1 MTRLVRLILSKNK
14 LTKLESGSLSG
25 VSSLVELELSN
36 NFLESIP
43 IAALSSLKNL
53 KFLNL
58 GSNKIKSVA
67 DVDLESLGSLEYLD
81 LSRNLIQEI
90 MPGTF
95 IGMANLK
102 GLDFSVNVVRKVEDD
117 AFEGLRAL
125 EYLDLS
131 DNKVLS
137 LPAVALSRLPNLKRL
152 KIDYNRIGALSYDIL
167 RSVKGLEELSLA
179 YNIIRE
185 IPRGT
190 FKDLKDLKIL
200 NLYGNKIAGVN
211 TETFMGVESN
221 LEYMDLGFNII
232 NDITR
237 ISYPKLRYL
246 NLEKNMIRNISSV
259 FNLLTSL
266 QVLNLGENMID
277 QLPAETFRYMTNL
290 LHVNLNK
297 NKIGQLQPGVFEN
310 AFLTKVNMS
319 GNLLTEVRSKSFS
332 NLEILEVVDVSD
344 NQISTI
350 KNGAFDRIPHLKT
363 LHLQKN
369 KLTSYKGDIYSGISN
384 DTELEYLDLSD
395 NEMAYLYPES
405 FQFHP
410 RLKWVSVAMNRFA
423 FFPTQ
428 FIKNLQQLEYL
439 NLEKNQ
445 IKSLEDN
452 DFANLPNLRRLKL
465 SMNEIESISE
475 TAFQNSSQ
483 LQFIDISFNN
493 ISDLKNDLF
502 NGILRLKLDAS
513 HNNLTSIPD
522 KLFEKR
528 KVFRLESLDLSHNQ
542 FSEIPVNV
550 LKNQYNTLE
559 TLKISHNNIKV
570 IPSDDNILVNVNV
583 MDLSFNPL
591 TQDSII
597 NVFNEPKTVRSLNM
611 AGTGIT
617 KVPFLE
623 TPFLLNLNVSHNKIK
638 ILNDDILAKAK
649 LLQSLDVSHNSI
661 PNLSAGLASAWPKLS
676 SMRHLDISHNP
687 ITYIIRGDFK
697 YLNSLESLSMTH
709 LDKCTKI
716 DRNAFSNLVALKSL
730 NMYGYPRVAYID
742 VKGILESFNTLESV
756 MVEMKEDLIGDQLT
770 PAFSPRL
777 LDVGVTGDK
786 IKHIAISALNGIT
799 SRAIDITI
807 ENTNI
812 ANLPTLIL
820 FPVPM
825 SSHIRLDVRGS
836 KITSIGPGLLNNL
849 DSKQR
854 HITLEGLAT
863 NPIYCDCNARNMQR
877 WLVAKL
883 GQDTRGPADLTNIRC
898 SAPDPLA
905 GRLLVEV
912 TEAELTCDGAS
923 TTTIEVTFAPPR
935 TKPTESELDIIWEP
949 TTRRPTTNRP
959 SLVPSAQ
966 PKQSSGLTNMDS
978 VIIGI
983 VGGVVAFITI
993 IIIIICIVRL
1003 RLADNQYRGGPL
1015 AGPLALRAQGKCTC
1029 LKPMP
1034 PVAPMTPTIY
1044 GNHGFLSYPS
1054 TPVPPP
1060 NPPLALTWNGTV
1072 SSQKMLPGPASVH
1085 AGSHFGTVGASS
1097 YMSAGARSAVSRAGS
1112 HYPGPGYPGPGP
1124 ATPYYVTFPADSDTE
1139 QDRRSHR

>member
-14 LTKLESGSLSG
+14 LTKLDSGSLSG

-36 NFLESIP
+36 NFLTKVP
-43 IAALSSLKNL
+43 MAALASLKNL

-95 IGMANLK
+95 MGMSNLK

-152 KIDYNRIGALSYDIL
+152 KIDYNRIGALSYEIL

-200 NLYGNKIAGVN
+200 NLYGNQIAEVN
-211 TETFMGVESN
+211 METFLGVEKS

-232 NDITR
+232 DDISK
-237 ISYPKLRYL
+237 ILYPKLRFL
-246 NLEKNMIRNISSV
+246 NLEKNKIQNISNV

-277 QLPAETFRYMTNL
+277 QLPGGVFRSMTNL
-290 LHVNLNK
+290 LHVNLYK

-310 AFLTKVNMS
+310 AYLTKVNMS
-319 GNLLTEVRSKSFS
+319 GNLLTDIDTQSFFD
-332 NLEILEVVDVSD
+332 LEILEVVDLSD

-350 KNGAFDRIPHLKT
+350 SNGAFDRIPHLKT

-410 RLKWVSVAMNRFA
+410 KLKWVSFAMNRFS

-428 FIKNLQQLEYL
+428 FIKNLQHLEYL

-445 IKSLEDN
+445 IKSLDDN
-452 DFANLPNLRRLKL
+452 DFANMSNLRRLKL
-465 SMNEIESISE
+465 ANNEIESISE

-483 LQFIDISFNN
+483 LQFIDISHNK
-493 ISDLKNDLF
+493 ISKLKSDLF
-502 NGILRLKLDAS
+502 NGILRLQLDAS
-513 HNNLTSIPD
+513 HNQISSIPD
-522 KLFEKR
+522 TLFEKR
-528 KVFRLESLDLSHNQ
+528 KVFRLESLDLSHNL
-542 FSEIPVNV
+542 FTEIPVNV
-550 LKNQYNTLE
+550 LTHQYFSLE

-570 IPSDDNILVNVNV
+570 IPSDANILVNVKE

-591 TQDSII
+591 TTDSIN
-597 NVFNEPKTVRSLNM
+597 NVLNEPKTVRDLNM
-611 AGTGIT
+611 AGTGIS
-617 KVPFLE
+617 KVPVLE
-623 TPFLLNLNVSHNKIK
+623 TPFLLRLNLSHNSIK
-638 ILNDDILAKAK
+638 LINDDILHKAK
-649 LLQSLDVSHNSI
+649 LLQSLDISHNEL
-661 PNLSAGLASAWPKLS
+661 PNLSSGLATTWPALTN
-676 SMRHLDISHNP
+676 MRHLDISYNP
-687 ITYIIRGDFK
+687 IIYIIRGDFK
-697 YLNSLESLSMTH
+697 YLNSLESLNMAH

-716 DRNAFSNLVALKSL
+716 DRTAFSNLVALKSL
-730 NMYGYPRVAYID
+730 KMYGYPKVVYID
-742 VKGILESFNTLESV
+742 VKGILEGFNTLESV
-756 MVEMKEDLIGDQLT
+756 EVEVKDPTVGDHLT

-777 LDVGVTGDK
+777 ESVGVMGDK
-786 IKHIAISALNGIT
+786 IQHIAISALVGIT

-812 ANLPTLIL
+812 ANLPTAIF

-825 SSHIRLDVRGS
+825 SSRIQLDVSGS
-836 KITSIGPGLLNNL
+836 KITSIGPQLLTTL

-854 HITLEGLAT
+854 HIQLEGLST
-863 NPIYCDCNARNMQR
+863 NPIYCDCNAR
-877 WLVAKL
+877 WL
-883 GQDTRGPADLTNIRC
+883 ADW
-898 SAPDPLA
+898 
-905 GRLLVEV
+905 LL
-912 TEAELTCDGAS
+912 S
-923 TTTIEVTFAPPR
+923 
-935 TKPTESELDIIWEP
+935 
-949 TTRRPTTNRP
+949 
-959 SLVPSAQ
+959 
-966 PKQSSGLTNMDS
+966 KQSDETL
-978 VIIGI
+978 
-983 VGGVVAFITI
+983 
-993 IIIIICIVRL
+993 
-1003 RLADNQYRGGPL
+1003 Y
-1015 AGPLALRAQGKCTC
+1015 
-1029 LKPMP
+1029 
-1034 PVAPMTPTIY
+1034 
-1044 GNHGFLSYPS
+1044 
-1054 TPVPPP
+1054 
-1060 NPPLALTWNGTV
+1060 
-1072 SSQKMLPGPASVH
+1072 
-1085 AGSHFGTVGASS
+1085 
-1097 YMSAGARSAVSRAGS
+1097 
-1112 HYPGPGYPGPGP
+1112 
-1124 ATPYYVTFPADSDTE
+1124 SD
-1139 QDRRSHR
+1139 Q

>member
-1 MTRLVRLILSKNK
+1 M
-14 LTKLESGSLSG
+14 
-25 VSSLVELELSN
+25 
-36 NFLESIP
+36 
-43 IAALSSLKNL
+43 
-53 KFLNL
+53 
-58 GSNKIKSVA
+58 
-67 DVDLESLGSLEYLD
+67 
-81 LSRNLIQEI
+81 
-90 MPGTF
+90 
-95 IGMANLK
+95 
-102 GLDFSVNVVRKVEDD
+102 KVEDD
-117 AFEGLRAL
+117 AFEGLRSL

-152 KIDYNRIGALSYDIL
+152 KIDYNRIGALSYEIL

-190 FKDLKDLKIL
+190 FKDLKNLKIL
-200 NLYGNKIAGVN
+200 NLYGNQIAEVSR
-211 TETFMGVESN
+211 ETFEGVEAS
-221 LEYMDLGFNII
+221 LEYMDLGYNII
-232 NDITR
+232 DDISK
-237 ISYPKLRYL
+237 ISYPKLRFL
-246 NLEKNMIRNISSV
+246 NLEKNLLRNISNV

-277 QLPAETFRYMTNL
+277 QLPGGVFRSMTNL
-290 LHVNLNK
+290 LHVNLYK
-297 NKIGQLQPGVFEN
+297 NKIRQLERGVFEN
-310 AFLTKVNMS
+310 AYLTKVNMS
-319 GNLLTEVRSKSFS
+319 GNLLTDIDTQSFFD
-332 NLEILEVVDVSD
+332 LEILEVVDLSD

-410 RLKWVSVAMNRFA
+410 QLKWVSFAMNRFS

-428 FIKNLQQLEYL
+428 FIKNLQHLEYL

-445 IKSLEDN
+445 IKSLDDN
-452 DFANLPNLRRLKL
+452 DFANMSNLRRLKL
-465 SMNEIESISE
+465 ANNEIESISE

-483 LQFIDISFNN
+483 LQFIDISQNK
-493 ISDLKNDLF
+493 ISELKSDLF
-502 NGILRLKLDAS
+502 NGILRLQLDAS
-513 HNNLTSIPD
+513 HNNISAIPD
-522 KLFEKR
+522 RLFEKR

-542 FSEIPVNV
+542 FTEIPVNV
-550 LKNQYNTLE
+550 LQNQYFSLE
-559 TLKISHNNIKV
+559 TLKVSHNRIKV
-570 IPSDDNILVNVNV
+570 IPSDANILVNVKQ

-591 TQDSII
+591 TTDSIN
-597 NVFNEPKTVRSLNM
+597 NVLNEPKTVRELNM
-611 AGTGIT
+611 AGTGIS
-617 KVPFLE
+617 KVPVLE
-623 TPFLLNLNVSHNKIK
+623 TPFLLKLNLSHNNIK
-638 ILNDDILAKAK
+638 LINDDILSKAK
-649 LLQSLDVSHNSI
+649 LLQSLDVSHNEL
-661 PNLSAGLASAWPKLS
+661 PNLSSGLATTWPKLTAI
-676 SMRHLDISHNP
+676 RHLDISYNP

-697 YLNSLESLSMTH
+697 YLNSLESLNMAH

-716 DRNAFSNLVALKSL
+716 DRTTFSNLVALEILK
-730 NMYGYPRVAYID
+730 MYGYPKVVYID
-742 VKGILESFNTLESV
+742 VKGILEGFNTLESV
-756 MVEMKEDLIGDQLT
+756 EVEVKDPTVGDHLT

-777 LDVGVTGDK
+777 ESVGVMGDK
-786 IKHIAISALNGIT
+786 IQHIAISALVGIT

-812 ANLPTLIL
+812 ANLPTAIF

-825 SSHIRLDVRGS
+825 SSRIKLDVSGS
-836 KITSIGPGLLNNL
+836 KITSIGPQLLSTL

-854 HITLEGLAT
+854 HIKLAGLST
-863 NPIYCDCNARNMQR
+863 NPIYCDCNAR
-877 WLVAKL
+877 WLAGWLQSKL
-883 GQDTRGPADLTNIRC
+883 QGNTLYNDLTDVHC
-898 SAPDPLA
+898 SAPDQLA
-905 GRLLVEV
+905 GRSLVELSKS
-912 TEAELTCDGAS
+912 ELTCDGTS
-923 TTTIEVTFAPPR
+923 TTTIEVTYSTSR
-935 TKPTESELDIIWEP
+935 TTATESELEIIWEP
-949 TTRRPTTNRP
+949 TTRRSEP
-959 SLVPSAQ
+959 SKSVPQPSPQ

-1034 PVAPMTPTIY
+1034 PPPMTPTIY
-1044 GNHGFLSYPS
+1044 GNHGFISYPS

-1060 NPPLALTWNGTV
+1060 NPQLALTWNGTV
-1072 SSQKMLPGPASVH
+1072 SSQKMLQGPASVH
-1085 AGSHFGTVGASS
+1085 GSHFGTVGASS
-1097 YMSAGARSAVSRAGS
+1097 YLSAGARSGVSRAGS
-1112 HYPGPGYPGPGP
+1112 HYPGPPYPGPGP

>member
-1 MTRLVRLILSKNK
+1 MA
-14 LTKLESGSLSG
+14 E
-25 VSSLVELELSN
+25 
-36 NFLESIP
+36 
-43 IAALSSLKNL
+43 
-53 KFLNL
+53 
-58 GSNKIKSVA
+58 
-67 DVDLESLGSLEYLD
+67 VDLAPLASLEYLD

-90 MPGTF
+90 LPGTF
-95 IGMANLK
+95 MGMSNLK
-102 GLDFSVNVVRKVEDD
+102 GLDFSVNVVRKVKFPNLYSLTICLMSGQRATEILKFTFQFQVEDD
-117 AFEGLRAL
+117 AFEGLRSL

-152 KIDYNRIGALSYDIL
+152 KIDYNRIGALDYDIL
-167 RSVKGLEELSLA
+167 RSLKGLEELSLA
-179 YNIIRE
+179 HNIIRE
-185 IPRGT
+185 IPEGT
-190 FKDLKDLKIL
+190 FKDLRDLKIL
-200 NLYGNKIAGVN
+200 NLYGNKIAELSM
-211 TETFMGVESN
+211 ETFLGLEDS
-221 LEYMDLGFNII
+221 LEYMDLGYNII
-232 NDITR
+232 SQVSR
-237 ISYPKLRYL
+237 ISYPKLRFL
-246 NLEKNMIRNISSV
+246 NLEKNLISNITGV

-266 QVLNLGENMID
+266 QVLNLAENRID
-277 QLPAETFRYMTNL
+277 RLPAGVFRAMTNL
-290 LHVNLNK
+290 LQVNLETNR
-297 NKIGQLQPGVFEN
+297 IRRLEPGVFEN
-310 AFLTKVNMS
+310 AYLTKVNLS
-319 GNLLTEVRSKSFS
+319 SNLLTEIEPQSFS
-332 NLEILEVVDVSD
+332 NLEILEVVDLSD
-344 NQISTI
+344 NQIGTI
-350 KNGAFDRIPHLKT
+350 LNGAFDTIPHLKK
-363 LHLQKN
+363 LHLQRN
-369 KLTSYKGDIYSGISN
+369 QLSSYKGDIYSGMGN
-384 DTELEYLDLSD
+384 DTELEYLDLSH
-395 NEMAYLYPES
+395 NQITYLYPES
-405 FQFHP
+405 FDLHP
-410 RLKWVSVAMNRFA
+410 QLKWVNFAVNRFA

-428 FIKNLQQLEYL
+428 FIKNLRQLEYL

-445 IKSLEDN
+445 IKSLEDS

-465 SMNEIESISE
+465 AMNEIESISE

-493 ISDLKNDLF
+493 ISELESDLF
-502 NGILRLKLDAS
+502 QGILRLNLDVS
-513 HNNLTSIPD
+513 HNNLTSIPEG
-522 KLFEKR
+522 LFEKP
-528 KVFRLESLDLSHNQ
+528 KVFRLESLDLSHNR
-542 FSEIPVNV
+542 FTEIPANV
-550 LKNQYNTLE
+550 LQNQYFSLE

-570 IPSDDNILVNVNV
+570 IPSDADILVNVKE

-591 TQDSII
+591 TTDSII
-597 NVFNEPKTVRSLNM
+597 NVLNEPKTVRRLNM
-611 AGTGIT
+611 AGTGISE
-617 KVPFLE
+617 VPFLE
-623 TPFLLNLNVSHNKIK
+623 TPFLINLNVSHNNIR
-638 ILNDDILAKAK
+638 IINDDILAKAK
-649 LLQSLDVSHNSI
+649 LLQSLDVSHNAL
-661 PNLSAGLASAWPKLS
+661 PNLSSGLASAWPKLT

-687 ITYIIRGDFK
+687 ITYVIRGDFK

-730 NMYGYPRVAYID
+730 KMHGYPRVAYID

-883 GQDTRGPADLTNIRC
+883 AQDTRGPGDLTSIRC

>member
-1 MTRLVRLILSKNK
+1 M
-14 LTKLESGSLSG
+14 
-25 VSSLVELELSN
+25 
-36 NFLESIP
+36 
-43 IAALSSLKNL
+43 
-53 KFLNL
+53 
-58 GSNKIKSVA
+58 
-67 DVDLESLGSLEYLD
+67 
-81 LSRNLIQEI
+81 
-90 MPGTF
+90 
-95 IGMANLK
+95 
-102 GLDFSVNVVRKVEDD
+102 EDD
-117 AFEGLRAL
+117 AFEGLRSL

-152 KIDYNRIGALSYDIL
+152 KIDYNRIGALSYEIL

-200 NLYGNKIAGVN
+200 NLYGNQIAQVN
-211 TETFMGVESN
+211 METFLGVEKS

-232 NDITR
+232 DDISK
-237 ISYPKLRYL
+237 ILYPKLRFL
-246 NLEKNMIRNISSV
+246 NLEKNKIQNISNV

-277 QLPAETFRYMTNL
+277 QLPGGVFRSMTNL
-290 LHVNLNK
+290 LHVNLYK
-297 NKIGQLQPGVFEN
+297 NKIRKLERGVFEN
-310 AFLTKVNMS
+310 AYLTKVNMS
-319 GNLLTEVRSKSFS
+319 GNLLTDIETQSFFD
-332 NLEILEVVDVSD
+332 LEILEVVDLSD

-350 KNGAFDRIPHLKT
+350 SNGAFDRIPHLKT

-369 KLTSYKGDIYSGISN
+369 KLSSYKGDIYSGISN

-410 RLKWVSVAMNRFA
+410 RLKWVSFAMNRFS

-445 IKSLEDN
+445 IKSLDDN
-452 DFANLPNLRRLKL
+452 DFANMSNLRRLKL
-465 SMNEIESISE
+465 ANNEIESISE

-483 LQFIDISFNN
+483 LQFIDISNN
-493 ISDLKNDLF
+493 KISKLKSDLF
-502 NGILRLKLDAS
+502 NGILRLQLDAS
-513 HNNLTSIPD
+513 HNQISSIPD
-522 KLFEKR
+522 TLFEKR
-528 KVFRLESLDLSHNQ
+528 KVFRLESLDLSHNL
-542 FSEIPVNV
+542 FTEIPVNV
-550 LKNQYNTLE
+550 LTHQYFSLE

-570 IPSDDNILVNVNV
+570 IPSDANILVNVKE

-591 TQDSII
+591 TTDSIN
-597 NVFNEPKTVRSLNM
+597 NVLNEPKTVRDLNM
-611 AGTGIT
+611 AGTGIS
-617 KVPFLE
+617 KVPVLE
-623 TPFLLNLNVSHNKIK
+623 TPFLLRLNLSHNSIK
-638 ILNDDILAKAK
+638 LINDDILHKAK
-649 LLQSLDVSHNSI
+649 LLQSLDISHNEL
-661 PNLSAGLASAWPKLS
+661 PNLSSGLATTWPALTN
-676 SMRHLDISHNP
+676 MRHLDISYNP
-687 ITYIIRGDFK
+687 IIYIIRGDFK
-697 YLNSLESLSMTH
+697 YLNSLESLNMAH

-716 DRNAFSNLVALKSL
+716 DRTAFSNLVALKIL
-730 NMYGYPRVAYID
+730 KMYGYPKVVYID
-742 VKGILESFNTLESV
+742 VKGILEGFNTLESV
-756 MVEMKEDLIGDQLT
+756 EVEVKDPTVGDHLT

-777 LDVGVTGDK
+777 SSVGVMGDQ
-786 IKHIAISALNGIT
+786 IQHIAISALVGIT

-812 ANLPTLIL
+812 ANLPTAIF

-825 SSHIRLDVRGS
+825 SSRIQLDVSGS
-836 KITSIGPGLLNNL
+836 KITSIGPQLLTTL

-854 HITLEGLAT
+854 HIQLEGLST
-863 NPIYCDCNARNMQR
+863 NPIYCDCNAR
-877 WLVAKL
+877 WLVDWLLSKQSDETL
-883 GQDTRGPADLTNIRC
+883 YSDLAGVRC
-898 SAPDPLA
+898 SAPDSLA
-905 GRLLVEV
+905 GRSLVGLSKG
-912 TEAELTCDGAS
+912 ELTCDGTS
-923 TTTIEVTFAPPR
+923 TTTIEVTYSTSR
-935 TKPTESELDIIWEP
+935 TTTQSELEIIWEQP
-949 TTRRPTTNRP
+949 STTRRSPVTSATQRP
-959 SLVPSAQ
+959 Q
-966 PKQSSGLTNMDS
+966 TKQSTGLANMDS

-1034 PVAPMTPTIY
+1034 PPPMTPTIY
-1044 GNHGFLSYPS
+1044 GNHGFISYPS

-1060 NPPLALTWNGTV
+1060 NPQLALTWNGTV

-1085 AGSHFGTVGASS
+1085 GSHFGTVGASS
-1097 YMSAGARSAVSRAGS
+1097 YMSAGARSGVSRAGS
-1112 HYPGPGYPGPGP
+1112 HYPGPG
-1124 ATPYYVTFPADSDTE
+1124 TPYYVTFPADSDTE

>member
-1 MTRLVRLILSKNK
+1 M
-14 LTKLESGSLSG
+14 
-25 VSSLVELELSN
+25 
-36 NFLESIP
+36 
-43 IAALSSLKNL
+43 
-53 KFLNL
+53 
-58 GSNKIKSVA
+58 
-67 DVDLESLGSLEYLD
+67 
-81 LSRNLIQEI
+81 
-90 MPGTF
+90 
-95 IGMANLK
+95 
-102 GLDFSVNVVRKVEDD
+102 
-117 AFEGLRAL
+117 
-125 EYLDLS
+125 DLS

-152 KIDYNRIGALSYDIL
+152 KIDYNRIGALDYDIL
-167 RSVKGLEELSLA
+167 RSLKGLEELSLA
-179 YNIIRE
+179 HNIIRE
-185 IPRGT
+185 IPEGT
-190 FKDLKDLKIL
+190 FKDLRDLKIL
-200 NLYGNKIAGVN
+200 NLYGNKIAELSM
-211 TETFMGVESN
+211 ETFLGLEDS
-221 LEYMDLGFNII
+221 LEYMDLGYNII
-232 NDITR
+232 DRVSR
-237 ISYPKLRYL
+237 IQYPKLRFL
-246 NLEKNMIRNISSV
+246 NLEKNLIKNISNV

-266 QVLNLGENMID
+266 QVLNLAENKID
-277 QLPAETFRYMTNL
+277 RLPSGVFRAMTNL
-290 LHVNLNK
+290 LQVNLEK
-297 NKIGQLQPGVFEN
+297 NKIRKLEPGVFEN
-310 AFLTKVNMS
+310 AYLTKVNIS
-319 GNLLTEVRSKSFS
+319 SNLLTEIEAQSFS
-332 NLEILEVVDVSD
+332 NLEILEVVDLSD
-344 NQISTI
+344 NRISTI
-350 KNGAFDRIPHLKT
+350 ENGAFDTIPHLKK
-363 LHLQKN
+363 LFLQKN
-369 KLTSYKGDIYSGISN
+369 RLNSYKGDIYSGEN
-384 DTELEYLDLSD
+384 AELEVLDLSD
-395 NEMAYLYPES
+395 NEMTYLYPES
-405 FQFHP
+405 FEFHP
-410 RLKWVSVAMNRFA
+410 QLKWVSFAKNRFA

-428 FIKNLQQLEYL
+428 FIKSLQQLEYL

-493 ISDLKNDLF
+493 ISELKNDLF
-502 NGILRLKLDAS
+502 NGILRLQLNAG

-623 TPFLLNLNVSHNKIK
+623 TPFLIALNVSHNKIK

-730 NMYGYPRVAYID
+730 KMYGYPKVAFID

-756 MVEMKEDLIGDQLT
+756 MVEMKEPTVGDQLT

-777 LDVGVTGDK
+777 HSVGVMGDR
-786 IKHIAISALNGIT
+786 IQHIAISALNGIT

-807 ENTNI
+807 EDTNI
-812 ANLPTLIL
+812 ANLPSLIL

-825 SSHIRLDVRGS
+825 SSHIKLDVRNS

-849 DSKQR
+849 NSTQR
-854 HITLEGLAT
+854 HIRLAGLST
-863 NPIYCDCNARNMQR
+863 NPIYCDCNARKMQQ
-877 WLVAKL
+877 WLYSKL
-883 GQDTRGPADLTNIRC
+883 LDNSLKGDLNDIRC
-898 SAPDPLA
+898 SAPDQLA

-912 TEAELTCDGAS
+912 TEAELTCDGTS
-923 TTTIEVTFAPPR
+923 TTTIEVQYSTSR

-949 TTRRPTTNRP
+949 TTRKPTTNRP
-959 SLVPSAQ
+959 SYAPDQSL
-966 PKQSSGLTNMDS
+966 KQSSGLTNMDS

-1003 RLADNQYRGGPL
+1003 RLTDNQYRGGPL

-1034 PVAPMTPTIY
+1034 PPPMTPTIY
-1044 GNHGFLSYPS
+1044 GNHGFISYPS

-1060 NPPLALTWNGTV
+1060 NPPMALTWNGTV
-1072 SSQKMLPGPASVH
+1072 SSQKMLQGPASVH
-1085 AGSHFGTVGASS
+1085 GSHFGTVGASS

-1112 HYPGPGYPGPGP
+1112 HYPGPGYPGQPGN